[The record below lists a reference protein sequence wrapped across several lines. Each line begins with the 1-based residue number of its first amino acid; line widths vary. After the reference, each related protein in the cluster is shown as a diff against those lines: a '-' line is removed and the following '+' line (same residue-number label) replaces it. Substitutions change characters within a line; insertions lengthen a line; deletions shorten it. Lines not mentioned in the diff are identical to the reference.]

1 MTTIGIVG
9 SYGGLNIGDEAIF
22 TCLTGE
28 LRRKVPGIEIVVFS
42 RDAEHT
48 RSHYQVERVVPV
60 RELTREE
67 VTPEVEN
74 LDLLVLGGGGIL
86 FDSEVLTFLR
96 EVRIAQQLGIPTFAA
111 SVGAGPLEGSE
122 GREAARVA
130 LSEMA
135 EVTVREAEAKRLL
148 EEIGVER
155 QIAVTADP
163 AWLLQADEFSDEMLL
178 REGINTEKPLV
189 GFSVREP
196 GKAAP
201 GLDESAY
208 HRLIADAA
216 DFAVERFETD
226 VVFVPMER
234 ADIRHAH
241 QAIADMTNA
250 EQATVLKGAYRPEQ
264 ILGLV
269 SRFQLAVGMRLHFL
283 IFCALSRV
291 PFLPLPYAGKVSGI
305 VRSLGLPQEGM
316 VQDGRAGALLA
327 SVDRLWDHR
336 RERGAHLD
344 AKVPEMQDQARRTI
358 TMLERVLHEHSPA
371 ARPLTTSRRT
381 HEEA

>member
-371 ARPLTTSRRT
+371 ARPPTTSRRT